1 MGRSGGTLQW
11 QDANAKVFQL
21 AEGADE
27 VQLILDSLRTVCDQ
41 LETGP
46 GKELKK
52 KHTHTQGN
60 VVSNSRLYGD
70 SDATENVDFQ
80 LHKLCYNNEE
90 LIN

>member
-1 MGRSGGTLQW
+1 MGRFGGTLQW

-46 GKELKK
+46 GKEFLKN
-52 KHTHTQGN
+52 THRGMWLAR
-60 VVSNSRLYGD
+60 VD
-70 SDATENVDFQ
+70 STGIQ
-80 LHKLCYNNEE
+80 MQPKM
-90 LIN
+90 